1 MKRPFIAAA
10 FALSLIGCA
19 TSPQQVHLNPQIEV
33 NSRLAKQP
41 AVQLTINDLRTT
53 PSLGTRGGVY
63 GSTNHITADRNLS
76 DSLRPAAIKALNE
89 LGARVD
95 APSPF
100 PVTLSLDIER
110 ISYQVD
116 DGSALP
122 IQITLDAAIRATA
135 SKEGK
140 QFSGRYES
148 SKRHKFVAAPSE
160 QRNEEIINEIL
171 SETLVRV
178 FNDPRLLTFMEQ

>member
-1 MKRPFIAAA
+1 MKKPLIAL
-10 FALSLIGCA
+10 ALAVSLIGCA
-19 TSPQQVHLNPQIEV
+19 SSPQQVHLNPQIDV
-33 NSRLAKQP
+33 SSRLTKQP
-41 AVQLTINDLRTT
+41 AVQLTINDLR
-53 PSLGTRGGVY
+53 PSPSMGTRGGVY

-95 APSPF
+95 ASSPF
-100 PVTLSLDIER
+100 PIALSLDIEKV
-110 ISYQVD
+110 SYQVD
-116 DGSALP
+116 QNSSLP
-122 IQITLDAAIRATA
+122 IQITLDAAIRASA

-140 QFSGRYES
+140 SFSGRYES
-148 SKRHKFVAAPSE
+148 SKMHKFIKAPSE

-171 SETLVRV
+171 SDTLNRV